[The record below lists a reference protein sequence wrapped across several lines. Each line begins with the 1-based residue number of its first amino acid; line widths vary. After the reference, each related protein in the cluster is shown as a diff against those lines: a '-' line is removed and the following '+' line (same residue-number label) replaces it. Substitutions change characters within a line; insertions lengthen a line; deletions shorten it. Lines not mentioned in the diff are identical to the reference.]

1 MEPNSQFVSSLAN
14 KLQRF
19 HVDYEAV
26 FWAVRDLIQAGVPLI
41 AAESTHAGPATNKE
55 NQHG

>member
-1 MEPNSQFVSSLAN
+1 VEPNPQFVSSLAN

-26 FWAVRDLIQAGVPLI
+26 FWALRALIQADVPLV
-41 AAESTHAGPATNKE
+41 ATEKTHAGPSANKE
-55 NQHG
+55 NQ